1 MKPYTWFNYL
11 VCLGLLLSLTIF
23 SIYLIPLPISSV
35 KSFSNPSTQ
44 ELRGVWLT
52 NVASG
57 VLFTP
62 GGVSRSL
69 KRLAQLNFNTVYP
82 VVWNRGYTFYPSD
95 IAKQVTGSSQE
106 PFLKLMRGDSDV
118 LAKIVQQGHREGLSI
133 IPWFEYGLIAP
144 ANSELAKR
152 HSSWLTQSRDDS
164 QSKAIEKQVWLNPFH
179 PEVQEFIKELIV
191 EVVTHYDVDG
201 IQLDDHFGMPVA
213 LGYDPFTVELYQKQ
227 HQGRKP
233 PDNPANPEW
242 MSWRA
247 EKITNFMG
255 DMVKAVKAVK
265 PNVKISL
272 SPNSQRFS
280 YKNYLQDWQTW
291 VQRGLIDELVLQVY
305 RNDLKSF
312 REELSQPS
320 IRIARSQIPVSIGIF
335 TGNVKSPV
343 KFTQIKQQVELVRD
357 RNFNGVSF
365 FYWESLWGYITPE
378 SPRQRRQGF
387 KALFSEPAL
396 RPNIAQIHKIDN
408 DRF

>member
-11 VCLGLLLSLTIF
+11 ACLGLLLSLTIF

-35 KSFSNPSTQ
+35 QSFSNPSTQ

-69 KRLAQLNFNTVYP
+69 KRLAQLNFNRVYP

-95 IAKQVTGSSQE
+95 VAKKVTGSSQE
-106 PFLKLMRGDSDV
+106 PFVKIMRGGSDV
-118 LAKIVQQGHREGLSI
+118 LAKIVQQGHRDGLTVV
-133 IPWFEYGLIAP
+133 PWFEYGLIAP

-152 HSSWLTQSRDDS
+152 NKHWLTQSRDDS
-164 QSKAIEKQVWLNPFH
+164 QSQTIEKQVWLNPFH
-179 PEVQEFIKELIV
+179 PEVQKFIKELIV
-191 EVVTHYDVDG
+191 EVVTNYDVDG

-213 LGYDPFTVELYQKQ
+213 LGYDPFTIELYQKQ

-233 PDNPANPEW
+233 PDNPSNPEW

-247 EKITNFMG
+247 EGITNFME
-255 DMVKAVKAVK
+255 DIFKAVKAVK

-320 IRIARSQIPVSIGIF
+320 IRIARSRIPVSIGIF
-335 TGNVKSPV
+335 TGNMRSPV
-343 KFTQIKQQVELVRD
+343 GFTQIKQQVELVRD

-387 KALFSEPAL
+387 KALFSEPAT
-396 RPNIAQIHKIDN
+396 
-408 DRF
+408 